1 MKIDLNE
8 LGRALYKLNY
18 DKEKLK
24 LTFDETSKL
33 QNEIID
39 KIIDDVVNIKNSQ
52 FFDKQSLI
60 NVFKNNLLLLYISNV
75 NLNDFIGVET
85 T

>member
-60 NVFKNNLLLLYISNV
+60 NVLKNNLLLLYISNV

>member
-8 LGRALYKLNY
+8 LGRTLYKLNY

-60 NVFKNNLLLLYISNV
+60 NVLKNNLLLLYISNV